1 MLKSFSRFRVLFAGV
16 AVVGA
21 LVASGV
27 VTASVA
33 SPGRVLVLPGATE
46 STVVTVEPTRVL
58 DTRYNIGVTGK
69 LVAETPKKLMVTGTI
84 NTWIEADQQP
94 TPRLVVPAEEQ
105 LETKIGNRDRM

>member
-33 SPGRVLVLPGATE
+33 SPGRVLVL
-46 STVVTVEPTRVL
+46 
-58 DTRYNIGVTGK
+58 
-69 LVAETPKKLMVTGTI
+69 
-84 NTWIEADQQP
+84 
-94 TPRLVVPAEEQ
+94 
-105 LETKIGNRDRM
+105 LELTNFV